1 MGQVVWCQRIAVGGL
16 KHGSADICWLLGEM
30 DEPVDPGV
38 VGPQVGAKQS
48 VGAAVG
54 EQVGDFGVRPVGNAV
69 PGVVGALA
77 DAGSGVERDVQGR
90 AYKLGVMVDADSGG
104 ELLVI
109 GGREKRQ
116 GLAES
121 FEQHLLGWVHGK
133 EPDPGNG
140 PGGAAL
146 RVTGSLEAVAE
157 DFVQGELPGLDLG
170 EAGLPQVQ
178 AQADVPA
185 AAVGPVGPVGVD
197 RGGVDA
203 QGIGR
208 RGPGELPDLRLVFA
222 RGVPDGIG
230 GVLRVDR
237 QFYALELVAGL
248 GVPADT
254 NVAKVLAGDG
264 ADVLNI

>member
-1 MGQVVWCQRIAVGGL
+1 
-16 KHGSADICWLLGEM
+16 M
-30 DEPVDPGV
+30 DEPVDPGG
-38 VGPQVGAKQS
+38 VGPQVGAKQG

-54 EQVGDFGVRPVGNAV
+54 EHVGDFGVRPVGNAV

-109 GGREKRQ
+109 GGREQRQ

-121 FEQHLLGWVHGK
+121 FEQHLLGCVHGK

-197 RGGVDA
+197 RGGLDA
-203 QGIGR
+203 QGIRR

-222 RGVPDGIG
+222 RGVPDGIVRQSPLCTAG
-230 GVLRVDR
+230 CGHLGQATGTRVAETKAVR
-237 QFYALELVAGL
+237 SSQL
-248 GVPADT
+248 GRYRLSWRRRLLTAPRHASEMIILPKSWT
-254 NVAKVLAGDG
+254 G
-264 ADVLNI
+264 